1 MLLTADLLGNTIT
14 SYLLIVIFMCK
25 PVNWVAS
32 PTIGVITIDCVVR
45 AVEVEF
51 DLLPA
56 ETLVSHKM

>member
-32 PTIGVITIDCVVR
+32 STIGVITIDCVMC
-45 AVEVEF
+45 AVEVGF